1 MHSRSAI
8 AGFVEHYNHQRHHES
23 HGNITPADVYL
34 GGAETILRKRKKI
47 KAQTIEKRRLLDRQ
61 SAAYTATA
69 TSQSLLSSCGPH
81 VPNHLMTDGKTELL
95 IRGGHNIEPK
105 PSDEAVC
112 GHPSVAIAAAVGRS
126 DAHAGGVLVLYV

>member
-69 TSQSLLSSCGPH
+69 TRQSLLSSG
-81 VPNHLMTDGKTELL
+81 
-95 IRGGHNIEPK
+95 
-105 PSDEAVC
+105 C
-112 GHPSVAIAAAVGRS
+112 GHPSVASAAAVGRS
-126 DAHAGGVLVLYV
+126 DAHAVGVLVLYV